1 MLRHDFL
8 ILSIALRYDVV
19 WPPRQRRPC
28 KKIFTTVEP
37 HRAYER
43 PELMGG
49 GKQPLTFGVV
59 SPFLRV
65 EAESFEPG
73 VALEI
78 VTFASSQTTS
88 AAQTSAGE
96 LWGVVPL
103 KMLLPFCMKYHLLAL
118 TKLHDMTV
126 PGSKRTVDKL
136 IELLIS
142 HVCDGCPEVHT
153 LFRIKA
159 SAVKPHITKQDWSEA
174 RKLENKKRLT
184 EGTLNSRS
192 IERSMLKHV
201 FPPPP
206 PSALLQDTICSDY
219 CKAFDPDVW
228 EEGACMVCAELKP
241 HSQLSRIDQCPTLN
255 LALLK
260 RDGVTR
266 VQRVQDTDDICEIS
280 SPIVLPNV
288 DKVCTK
294 CEADLRSSRVP
305 KYSLASG
312 LWIGE
317 VPDVLSR
324 LSFAEKLLV
333 ARVRHNSCVV
343 RVASG
348 RLKMAANAIL
358 FQNPSVKIYH
368 KLPPSRE
375 ELSEVLAIV
384 FIGESKP
391 TREDYER
398 TPLLVRRNF
407 VAEALLW
414 LKLNHVDYHD
424 LTISAENLATYP
436 LAGVPV
442 HVDFRKRDG
451 EGNKE
456 LLTQSVYDHDIEQ
469 GTSSGPCSFAVS
481 GLTGGEYETMSIEAL
496 RAKALNHLTEHGK
509 VLVVGR
515 SAQPESLYDNPQL
528 YPQMFPWL
536 FPFGFGGFGNE
547 RLATPVSDTA
557 HKRHLLM
564 YHDKRFQTDPFFPIV
579 AFNHDQIK
587 AATTASF
594 VVASRQSFEKIVSR
608 IKALDANVLHRLAD
622 RMKEGERV
630 VPENAAE
637 QACFDV
643 MSDVDQIGGH
653 VQGSI
658 TSKKSMRNEIWS
670 LMSFMGAPSWFITFS
685 PADVMSPLCIY
696 FAQTDQEYSPTLLSR
711 EIRERAIALNPVA
724 AARFFHFV
732 CQTFISCVLGVGLDR
747 PGLYGETSAY
757 YGVVEQQGRLTLHLH
772 MLLWIRG
779 NLSPQIVRERLDEQD
794 GEFKRRLI
802 EYLEGCHQGDFM
814 EGDLEDVRAR
824 VPVTRTAAKKNVVTT
839 IPKAFLP
846 LEKEGY
852 EAPTETLPEGP
863 PVTACQ
869 ACGYCPSCQPLLRWR
884 ERVKSIIDDILLRSN
899 VHSCYAS
906 NKGNNPS
913 GQKTSK
919 GCMRANGTCAA
930 RFPRDLVEKTTVTS
944 DGHVLMRK
952 KEPMLNTFTPLV
964 TYLLRGNTDVT
975 SLLSGTAVKAVVMY
989 VTDYITKQGLKT
1001 YQIFDAVADVLR
1013 RSAMSPQEQVRQ
1025 DHGGMAR
1032 KILLKVVN
1040 NLTSKSEIGS
1050 PMACMYLLGHPD
1062 HYTSHRFVKLW
1073 WRSFVAVGWKHFSV
1087 SEESV
1092 DGDDILEDT
1101 VRIGKVGEAYVSIST
1116 TDDYLFHPKELAH
1129 LNVYEWTQMCER
1141 VSISSESSM
1150 ESDSHDNDVSAGGCD
1165 DFLQDWQTLCD
1176 RAKAKTDWSFK
1187 EYFVA
1192 EGDVDE
1198 LRPYTGQFKKS
1209 KPMSFRFL
1217 PGHPLRKTH
1226 LVKYHPSRRNWVPDF
1241 KGGQLPRSDQ
1251 GNREYYCAAML
1262 ALFKPWYLAEN
1273 LKRVEQTWDEAF
1285 GEYVF
1290 TDRQRQVLANFDLR
1304 YECLDERDDFRARDV
1319 GTPRRLDVDGQ
1330 DDGCNDQYDLAAGND
1345 VDDDFDGPDELSTYM
1360 DMNGTARE
1368 HQRKMDEIS
1377 VTMGS
1382 AGWLKSVPAAVE
1394 PCSEE
1399 ILRQSPAKWTKCI
1412 KSLRDMVVTS
1422 KAQTTPSDITHLSQA
1437 ENKCQQQGFVAITDS
1452 AGLQALSM
1460 DRTFR
1465 LRKVLES
1472 VCEEFSLNPEQ
1483 SRAFRMVAEHAIAE
1497 SPPQLKM
1504 YLGGMAG
1511 TGKSRVLKALTEFL
1525 SRLGQSHRLAIVGPT
1540 GSCAALIGGS
1550 TYHSVL
1556 GFNGPESEHSSALTR
1571 SIAQVRSR
1579 LQGVDYIFLDEVS
1592 MVSCRDLCRISGRLA
1607 EVRHLADVP
1616 FGGMNMI
1623 LAGDFTQLPPV
1634 GGHPLYDAFV
1644 GPLSA
1649 RMSKVEQ
1656 ESRLGRALWLQFV
1669 SVVMLKS
1676 NMRQRLQSKEDE
1688 CLRVALSHMR
1698 YCDCTDEDVAFLKSL
1713 VSTRARPNRSLGD
1726 REFRDAPVITAWNL
1740 QKDRINKLGT
1750 TRFAAD
1756 TGQAL
1761 QVFHSLDVLADQMQR
1776 GARQKETSPKNLR
1789 MTTSL
1794 QTALWQCEHSETE
1807 HVAGTLLVCK
1817 GLPVVLRHNY
1827 ATELCM
1833 TKGQDAV
1840 MVDWDF
1846 SISDNG
1852 VHALDTLYVRL
1863 QDPPREVRIAGLPTN
1878 VVPLVRRTV
1887 TVRCLLPN
1895 GATVTVK
1902 RSQIPVL
1909 PNFAMTDYASQGK
1922 TRRVNVV
1929 DLQNCKNHL
1938 AVYTCL
1944 SRSADACHTLIVQGF
1959 DAKKISGGRTVKF
1972 LRAELRELEALD
1984 EASKAVTALGG
1995 LPGPVFETRSEVLA
2009 WSKSRL
2015 VPSSPSVKR
2024 RLSNEEGPSIR
2035 AASSNKRARTR
2046 PVGPLGLEW
2055 DEINFSCA
2063 YDAVLTI
2070 LFNAWRCDKG
2080 VLDNVE
2086 GRNAK
2091 KLRHGF
2097 ERVIDSEDF
2106 RRLRDALRTRL
2117 HKDEPSKFPYGQACI
2132 AVSDVYYALFAPT
2145 TTWTETVYHCRACRT
2160 GVTTITHSWAS
2171 TSSVVS
2177 RSPKPSIRDWLVAHL
2192 NPIPTPCPICQGCTE
2207 ANVRLRD
2214 DVERLG
2220 LAAFALT
2227 GDNWYCEPRI
2237 DLSIGDRAVLLDLK
2251 GIVFWNASHFTAIV
2265 VDDTKVAWFHDG
2277 MTTKATCRKLG
2288 EISDWT
2294 PLHQLGVV
2302 GIPVLAIYSAET
2314 VLAWSETFNH
2324 SA

>member
-496 RAKALNHLTEHGK
+496 RAKALNHLTEHG
-509 VLVVGR
+509 
-515 SAQPESLYDNPQL
+515 
-528 YPQMFPWL
+528 
-536 FPFGFGGFGNE
+536 
-547 RLATPVSDTA
+547 
-557 HKRHLLM
+557 
-564 YHDKRFQTDPFFPIV
+564 
-579 AFNHDQIK
+579 
-587 AATTASF
+587 
-594 VVASRQSFEKIVSR
+594 
-608 IKALDANVLHRLAD
+608 
-622 RMKEGERV
+622 
-630 VPENAAE
+630 
-637 QACFDV
+637 
-643 MSDVDQIGGH
+643 
-653 VQGSI
+653 
-658 TSKKSMRNEIWS
+658 
-670 LMSFMGAPSWFITFS
+670 
-685 PADVMSPLCIY
+685 
-696 FAQTDQEYSPTLLSR
+696 
-711 EIRERAIALNPVA
+711 
-724 AARFFHFV
+724 
-732 CQTFISCVLGVGLDR
+732 
-747 PGLYGETSAY
+747 
-757 YGVVEQQGRLTLHLH
+757 
-772 MLLWIRG
+772 
-779 NLSPQIVRERLDEQD
+779 
-794 GEFKRRLI
+794 
-802 EYLEGCHQGDFM
+802 DFM

-846 LEKEGY
+846 
-852 EAPTETLPEGP
+852 
-863 PVTACQ
+863 
-869 ACGYCPSCQPLLRWR
+869 
-884 ERVKSIIDDILLRSN
+884 
-899 VHSCYAS
+899 
-906 NKGNNPS
+906 
-913 GQKTSK
+913 
-919 GCMRANGTCAA
+919 
-930 RFPRDLVEKTTVTS
+930 
-944 DGHVLMRK
+944 
-952 KEPMLNTFTPLV
+952 
-964 TYLLRGNTDVT
+964 
-975 SLLSGTAVKAVVMY
+975 LLSGTAVKAVVMY

-1013 RSAMSPQEQVRQ
+1013 RSAMSPQEQ
-1025 DHGGMAR
+1025 
-1032 KILLKVVN
+1032 
-1040 NLTSKSEIGS
+1040 
-1050 PMACMYLLGHPD
+1050 
-1062 HYTSHRFVKLW
+1062 LW

-1483 SRAFRMVAEHAIAE
+1483 SRAFH
-1497 SPPQLKM
+1497 
-1504 YLGGMAG
+1504 
-1511 TGKSRVLKALTEFL
+1511 
-1525 SRLGQSHRLAIVGPT
+1525 
-1540 GSCAALIGGS
+1540 
-1550 TYHSVL
+1550 
-1556 GFNGPESEHSSALTR
+1556 
-1571 SIAQVRSR
+1571 
-1579 LQGVDYIFLDEVS
+1579 
-1592 MVSCRDLCRISGRLA
+1592 
-1607 EVRHLADVP
+1607 
-1616 FGGMNMI
+1616 
-1623 LAGDFTQLPPV
+1623 
-1634 GGHPLYDAFV
+1634 
-1644 GPLSA
+1644 
-1649 RMSKVEQ
+1649 
-1656 ESRLGRALWLQFV
+1656 
-1669 SVVMLKS
+1669 
-1676 NMRQRLQSKEDE
+1676 
-1688 CLRVALSHMR
+1688 
-1698 YCDCTDEDVAFLKSL
+1698 
-1713 VSTRARPNRSLGD
+1713 
-1726 REFRDAPVITAWNL
+1726 
-1740 QKDRINKLGT
+1740 
-1750 TRFAAD
+1750 
-1756 TGQAL
+1756 
-1761 QVFHSLDVLADQMQR
+1761 
-1776 GARQKETSPKNLR
+1776 
-1789 MTTSL
+1789 
-1794 QTALWQCEHSETE
+1794 
-1807 HVAGTLLVCK
+1807 
-1817 GLPVVLRHNY
+1817 
-1827 ATELCM
+1827 
-1833 TKGQDAV
+1833 
-1840 MVDWDF
+1840 
-1846 SISDNG
+1846 
-1852 VHALDTLYVRL
+1852 
-1863 QDPPREVRIAGLPTN
+1863 
-1878 VVPLVRRTV
+1878 
-1887 TVRCLLPN
+1887 
-1895 GATVTVK
+1895 
-1902 RSQIPVL
+1902 
-1909 PNFAMTDYASQGK
+1909 
-1922 TRRVNVV
+1922 
-1929 DLQNCKNHL
+1929 
-1938 AVYTCL
+1938 
-1944 SRSADACHTLIVQGF
+1944 ACHTLIVQGF

-2324 SA
+2324 RIRTIVKCLLYSTEHAHPLIINVEGRRPDLAKDHIDWLETENWVPSQVIPAVVHDTSEDRWVIRASDDDADVSSDIRFTCLFNRPADKTGVQNVAVMSLLQSGMEWYNNLLVVAHRGNGRPVDVSDDIRDLFSTTFRERMKWTVVDSTFPAEEPPSQCVHTRIAVKVDDVEWPGTSLFSNELLTSIVTETSPTAWLSAISGKGMMRRIVHQVLRKRTIHALTNFFTKDRLPDLFWHLQNVNGFIFGDVPFSVLFGACMNSNRVDIAVARGRAEVIIDFIIRSGYDSQDAGRRPDGCYSVWLFKHASVRTPPLRYPSLPTGFLKKENTVKVHECWENNALSVVMYTHLSSAMTVMTASTIYSFYTPISLAGIVILDRLPSPIAATVPLRASVDGDLLEQECSIYCPAKPRTLSSSVGLDLFTWGGLDLEQTSCACEASAFSAPLRWVLSRSGRCLNANCGFYNSVVDVPFPGGFVQRDFDWLCSKADRLLAHIPLAQLVATADLGLHFIRGAANASGVSEYEDPVGRGWKAVYVGRILPSSKGSKHCARGDCSELPIKDKEMVRDLLMLGRPGPEVPTLDALYLAQVSKLRAMTMAECLHAGLSMSGNWPYTVPSAMGEQLHIRLPPKYIDFPSWTETKSPTDVAIVGTRYNNSLLPDYNGQDFVSSEDGLVQQPIFDEHMRLIRPWDQYDVLRPGTIVLVNAKLYSHTHASFINWSFLMEDMKVLIPADQMSDSYPQDFPSPSLLRNVK